1 MLAKIIA
8 KQTNTEPEEVD
19 PFAEEEH
26 IAGDEHMADVS
37 MDSTQKKKPDQ
48 KQKPANNSKK
58 KYETAIIEDF
68 DEEEKNEE
76 DDYN

>member
-1 MLAKIIA
+1 MLAKMIA

-26 IAGDEHMADVS
+26 IAGDENMADVS

-48 KQKPANNSKK
+48 
-58 KYETAIIEDF
+58 
-68 DEEEKNEE
+68 
-76 DDYN
+76 